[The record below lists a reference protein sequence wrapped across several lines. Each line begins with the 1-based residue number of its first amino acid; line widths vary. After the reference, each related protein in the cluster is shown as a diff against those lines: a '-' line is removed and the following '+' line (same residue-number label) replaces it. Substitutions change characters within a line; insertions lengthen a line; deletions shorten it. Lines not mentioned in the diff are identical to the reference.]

1 MNIDALLSRLMRLL
15 VPAVAFVAAGLAVV
29 AVIDRLAQD
38 NSAAERRALVSRGD
52 RLTALALTPGS
63 ALACLDSGAGE
74 TAETA
79 CEAAVFASPQS
90 TAAAVAYVGARL
102 RLLADA
108 KALEPLGDS
117 FAATRRA
124 IELDRYGIAA
134 HVLASRDLCTA
145 ERCGAFALLADTNAL
160 KSNMK
165 AQAFD
170 QYVSRH
176 TAAWNA
182 PVPAPASVSAAP
194 PAEPANPAKSAAEPP
209 AKAAAEPVA
218 HPLSSKYTLPSAASI
233 PAVSIMNAEP
243 PLSKAAADA
252 LAAQSKGEGK
262 ADAKPDAPPDTKADG
277 DVPMPPKRPQAQR
290 D

>member
-1 MNIDALLSRLMRLL
+1 MAKLDGALDKLLRLL
-15 VPAVAFVAAGLAVV
+15 LPAAALVGAALAVV
-29 AVIDRLAQD
+29 AVVDRLAQD
-38 NSAAERRALVSRGD
+38 NNAAERRELIARGD

-102 RLLADA
+102 RLLSDA
-108 KALEPLGDS
+108 KALDPASDS

-182 PVPAPASVSAAP
+182 PVPVPAPATVSVAP
-194 PAEPANPAKSAAEPP
+194 PAAEPP
-209 AKAAAEPVA
+209 VKAASEPVA
-218 HPLSSKYTLPSAASI
+218 RPLSSKYTLPSAASI

-243 PLSKAAADA
+243 PLPKAAADA
-252 LAAQSKGEGK
+252 LAAQSKVE
-262 ADAKPDAPPDTKADG
+262 AKPDAQGETKPDN
-277 DVPMPPKRPQAQR
+277 DVPMPPKRPQAPR

>member
-1 MNIDALLSRLMRLL
+1 MNIDVLLNRLLRLL

-29 AVIDRLAQD
+29 DRLAQD
-38 NSAAERRALVSRGD
+38 NSAAERRELIARGD

-182 PVPAPASVSAAP
+182 PAPTPAPAAV
-194 PAEPANPAKSAAEPP
+194 SAAEPP
-209 AKAAAEPVA
+209 VKAAVEPVA
-218 HPLSSKYTLPSAASI
+218 HPLSSKYTLPSSASI

-243 PLSKAAADA
+243 PLPKAAADA
-252 LAAQSKGEGK
+252 LAAQSK
-262 ADAKPDAPPDTKADG
+262 ADARPDAQPDARPDNA
-277 DVPMPPKRPQAQR
+277 VPMPPKRPQAQP

>member
-1 MNIDALLSRLMRLL
+1 MAKLDGALDRLL
-15 VPAVAFVAAGLAVV
+15 RLLLPAAALVGAALAVV
-29 AVIDRLAQD
+29 AVVDRLAQD
-38 NSAAERRALVSRGD
+38 NSAAERRELIARGD

-63 ALACLDSGAGE
+63 ALACLDSGTGE

-108 KALEPLGDS
+108 KALEPASDS

-182 PVPAPASVSAAP
+182 PAPTPAPAAVSAAA
-194 PAEPANPAKSAAEPP
+194 PAEPANPV
-209 AKAAAEPVA
+209 KAAAEPVA
-218 HPLSSKYTLPSAASI
+218 HPLSSKYTLPSSASI

-243 PLSKAAADA
+243 PLPKAAADA
-252 LAAQSKGEGK
+252 LAAQSK
-262 ADAKPDAPPDTKADG
+262 ADARPDAQPDAKPDNA
-277 DVPMPPKRPQAQR
+277 VPMPPKRPQALP

>member
-1 MNIDALLSRLMRLL
+1 MTIDVLLNRLL
-15 VPAVAFVAAGLAVV
+15 RLIVPAVAFVAAGLAVV

-38 NSAAERRALVSRGD
+38 NNAAERRELIARGD

-108 KALEPLGDS
+108 KALDPLGDS
-117 FAATRRA
+117 FAAPRRA

-176 TAAWNA
+176 SAAWNA
-182 PVPAPASVSAAP
+182 PVAAPAPASVSAAA
-194 PAEPANPAKSAAEPP
+194 PAEPANPVKPAAEPP
-209 AKAAAEPVA
+209 AKAAGEPVA

-233 PAVSIMNAEP
+233 PPVSIMNAEP

-262 ADAKPDAPPDTKADG
+262 ADAPSETRPDG

>member
-1 MNIDALLSRLMRLL
+1 MAKLDGTLDSLLRLL
-15 VPAVAFVAAGLAVV
+15 VPAVAFVAAAVAVV
-29 AVIDRLAQD
+29 AVVDRLAQD
-38 NSAAERRALVSRGD
+38 NNAAERRELIARGD

-63 ALACLDSGAGE
+63 ALACLDSGSGE

-79 CEAAVFASPQS
+79 CEAAVFARPQS
-90 TAAAVAYVGARL
+90 TAAAVAYVGAHL

-108 KALEPLGDS
+108 KAFDPASDS

-134 HVLASRDLCTA
+134 HVLASRDLCTP

-176 TAAWNA
+176 TAAWTT
-182 PVPAPASVSAAP
+182 PVPAAADTAAGCGAAAP
-194 PAEPANPAKSAAEPP
+194 GEPANPVKSAAEPP
-209 AKAAAEPVA
+209 AKPAGEQVA

-243 PLSKAAADA
+243 PLPKAAAR
-252 LAAQSKGEGK
+252 
-262 ADAKPDAPPDTKADG
+262 PDAQPDARPDNA
-277 DVPMPPKRPQAQR
+277 VPMPPKRPQAQP

>member
-1 MNIDALLSRLMRLL
+1 MNIDVLLNRLLRLL

-29 AVIDRLAQD
+29 AVVDRLAQD
-38 NSAAERRALVSRGD
+38 NSAAERRELIARGD

-102 RLLADA
+102 RLLSDA

-117 FAATRRA
+117 FAAPRRA

-182 PVPAPASVSAAP
+182 PVAAPAPAPAPAAV
-194 PAEPANPAKSAAEPP
+194 SAAEPP
-209 AKAAAEPVA
+209 VKAAAEPVA
-218 HPLSSKYTLPSAASI
+218 HPLSSKYTLPSSASI

-243 PLSKAAADA
+243 PLPKAAADA
-252 LAAQSKGEGK
+252 LAAQSK
-262 ADAKPDAPPDTKADG
+262 ADARPDAQPDARPDNA
-277 DVPMPPKRPQAQR
+277 VPMPPKRPQAQP

>member
-1 MNIDALLSRLMRLL
+1 MANIDVLLNRLLRLL

-29 AVIDRLAQD
+29 AVVDRLAQN

-74 TAETA
+74 AAETA

-108 KALEPLGDS
+108 KALDPSGDS

-170 QYVSRH
+170 QYVSRYS
-176 TAAWNA
+176 AAWTA
-182 PVPAPASVSAAP
+182 PVAAPAPASVSAAP
-194 PAEPANPAKSAAEPP
+194 PAEPANPVKS
-209 AKAAAEPVA
+209 AAEPVA

-243 PLSKAAADA
+243 PLPKAAADA
-252 LAAQSKGEGK
+252 LAAQSKAE
-262 ADAKPDAPPDTKADG
+262 ARPDAQPDARPDNG
-277 DVPMPPKRPQAQR
+277 VPMPPKRPQAQP

>member
-1 MNIDALLSRLMRLL
+1 MTIDVLLNRLL
-15 VPAVAFVAAGLAVV
+15 RLIVPAVAVIAAALAVV

-38 NSAAERRALVSRGD
+38 NAAAERRELVARGD
-52 RLTALALTPGS
+52 RLTALALAPGS

-74 TAETA
+74 AAETA
-79 CEAAVFASPQS
+79 CEATVFASPQS
-90 TAAAVAYVGARL
+90 TAAAVAYVGARIK
-102 RLLADA
+102 LLADA
-108 KALEPLGDS
+108 KALDPAGDS

-145 ERCGAFALLADTNAL
+145 DRCGAFALLADTNAL

-182 PVPAPASVSAAP
+182 PAPVAAPAQAAVSAAP
-194 PAEPANPAKSAAEPP
+194 PAAEPP
-209 AKAAAEPVA
+209 VKAAGELVA

-252 LAAQSKGEGK
+252 LAAQSKAEAK
-262 ADAKPDAPPDTKADG
+262 ADAKPDAKPDAPSETRPEG
-277 DVPMPPKRPQAQR
+277 DVPMPPKRPQAPR